1 MTRTFVNMRS
11 ARRLPLR
18 AQRGERATLTGPSA
32 LGHHP
37 VPIHEVGEQY
47 LASERRLR
55 LVMLA
60 LLAPAGVCA
69 GHCLGYL
76 LAIPD
81 AAERARVLA
90 ETGHPFWLGQALPAG
105 IAVAFSAIFALLVG
119 HLGRDPRGRAVR
131 RDVCT
136 WLVSRLA
143 VVQMI
148 GFVTFEAVERVAV
161 GAPLG
166 ALAGIGVLEHG
177 LASQIAVAGL
187 LSGAVWL
194 LAYAAERLRPVFV
207 SWQAPSVSPAIRVV
221 LAQRVAPKLDPVRP
235 LGARAP
241 PCLP

>member
-1 MTRTFVNMRS
+1 M
-11 ARRLPLR
+11 
-18 AQRGERATLTGPSA
+18 TGPSA

-37 VPIHEVGEQY
+37 VPASEVGEQD

-55 LVMLA
+55 LLMLA

-81 AAERARVLA
+81 AVERAQVLA
-90 ETGHPFWLGQALPAG
+90 GTGHPFWLGQALPAG
-105 IAVAFSAIFALLVG
+105 IAVAFTAIFVLLVG
-119 HLGRDPRGRAVR
+119 HLGRDPGGRAVR
-131 RDVCT
+131 RDVST

-148 GFVTFEAVERVAV
+148 GFVTFEAIERVAV
-161 GAPLG
+161 GAQLG
-166 ALAGIGVLEHG
+166 ELAGIGVLEHG
-177 LASQIAVAGL
+177 LASQIAVAGVF
-187 LSGAVWL
+187 SAAVWL
-194 LAYAAERLRPVFV
+194 LAYAAERLRPVLV
-207 SWQAPSVSPAIRVV
+207 SWQAPSVAAAVV
-221 LAQRVAPKLDPVRP
+221 VVRPQRVAPKLDPVRP